1 MQQRAA
7 RWLAA
12 LVYCAALVGGA
23 WLAVRFVL
31 PWTAPFLLAFAVA
44 AVLEFPVRALV
55 RRGWK
60 RSLASAV
67 LTLAVLG
74 LLAYLTVKLTVWGI
88 SAVNGFAREVP
99 GLMEALTEN
108 LERLESR
115 AFAYA
120 YAAPDGVG
128 QYLETAIKSIGES
141 FYDLPAIISQ
151 WALDTLAQAAQS
163 SPDALLFLV
172 TAGIGSYFVSASYPA
187 VLAFLKAQIP
197 QSVHRRWAG
206 MGQNMKA
213 SFGGMF
219 RAQLILMGLTFF
231 QLLLAFLILK
241 IKGAA
246 ALAALTALIDAL
258 PVFGTG
264 IVLIPWGLY
273 CILLGHSD
281 RGLALLICWALITL
295 VRNCAQAKLVGDQI
309 GLDPIASL
317 LAVYVGWQVW
327 GVGGMLIFPIL
338 FVALQQ
344 LNERGL
350 ISLWKNP

>member
-67 LTLAVLG
+67 LTLTVLG

-120 YAAPDGVG
+120 SAAPDGVG
-128 QYLETAIKSIGES
+128 QYLETAIKSM
-141 FYDLPAIISQ
+141 D
-151 WALDTLAQAAQS
+151 
-163 SPDALLFLV
+163 
-172 TAGIGSYFVSASYPA
+172 
-187 VLAFLKAQIP
+187 
-197 QSVHRRWAG
+197 RG
-206 MGQNMKA
+206 MG
-213 SFGGMF
+213 
-219 RAQLILMGLTFF
+219 
-231 QLLLAFLILK
+231 
-241 IKGAA
+241 
-246 ALAALTALIDAL
+246 
-258 PVFGTG
+258 
-264 IVLIPWGLY
+264 
-273 CILLGHSD
+273 
-281 RGLALLICWALITL
+281 
-295 VRNCAQAKLVGDQI
+295 
-309 GLDPIASL
+309 
-317 LAVYVGWQVW
+317 
-327 GVGGMLIFPIL
+327 
-338 FVALQQ
+338 VALK
-344 LNERGL
+344 R
-350 ISLWKNP
+350 SA